1 MIRIAEAPSADPG
14 GVSRDVQLR
23 DAIMRKVSRGPIEW
37 SAIQC
42 SMTDHTGILY
52 VASDA
57 FSVRS
62 LWNPTET
69 CACGMHQGVL
79 YVPESLAEVPQCP
92 DITRIDITPTLA
104 QQACDIFGTLLPTTK
119 IADMI
124 YEQRSVKLPCYTSNP
139 DSQMAYTSRM
149 VWHSDKIKTGKGDQL
164 GLTCNVGKHWVFTN
178 TLLQH
183 PGMAA
188 NYGWYDTSAPYLS
201 ANRKFK
207 VWQPL
212 SWAHNLGHVDYCVA
226 PETRVLRS
234 DLTWVPAAS
243 LNAGDEVVG
252 FDEALSRCTK
262 YRPARVLRSERNV
275 LECVEITTT
284 WGTVVASVDHQ
295 WVARRRVLSRSEAA
309 VARQKRRGLGEDPIG
324 QSVWSWFRSED
335 LEPGCNIATFARPW
349 NFDDTRDGG
358 WMAGILD
365 GEGWCSPP
373 TGVGVGQN
381 PGPVLDAILS
391 KLTQDGFEVSVSANG
406 GGCMRVM
413 PTGQRA
419 SIRLLGMYRPQRLMG
434 KARLL
439 WDGTVAF
446 NGGRQ
451 RENAEV
457 LSVRPLG
464 KCEVVAMQTSTGTLI
479 CEGMLS
485 HNSQVLVVV
494 GSQMIVD
501 GKPMNTWD
509 VLKDPALCAM
519 LSYEGPLTI
528 DRIPGV
534 DPDPDSGYDLISP
547 TA

>member
-69 CACGMHQGVL
+69 CTCGKHQGVL
-79 YVPESLAEVPQCP
+79 YVPENLVEVPQCP

-139 DSQMAYTSRM
+139 DSTMAYTSRM
-149 VWHSDKIKTGKGDQL
+149 VWHSDKIKTGKGDSL
-164 GLTCNVGKHWVFTN
+164 GLTCNGGKHWVFTN

-201 ANRKFK
+201 ASNKYK
-207 VWQPL
+207 LWQPL
-212 SWAHNLGHVDYCVA
+212 SWAHNLYHVDYSQ
-226 PETRVLRS
+226 TLVL
-234 DLTWVPAAS
+234 
-243 LNAGDEVVG
+243 
-252 FDEALSRCTK
+252 
-262 YRPARVLRSERNV
+262 
-275 LECVEITTT
+275 
-284 WGTVVASVDHQ
+284 
-295 WVARRRVLSRSEAA
+295 
-309 VARQKRRGLGEDPIG
+309 
-324 QSVWSWFRSED
+324 
-335 LEPGCNIATFARPW
+335 
-349 NFDDTRDGG
+349 
-358 WMAGILD
+358 
-365 GEGWCSPP
+365 
-373 TGVGVGQN
+373 
-381 PGPVLDAILS
+381 
-391 KLTQDGFEVSVSANG
+391 
-406 GGCMRVM
+406 
-413 PTGQRA
+413 
-419 SIRLLGMYRPQRLMG
+419 
-434 KARLL
+434 
-439 WDGTVAF
+439 
-446 NGGRQ
+446 
-451 RENAEV
+451 
-457 LSVRPLG
+457 
-464 KCEVVAMQTSTGTLI
+464 
-479 CEGMLS
+479 
-485 HNSQVLVVV
+485 V

-534 DPDPDSGYDLISP
+534 DPDPDAGYDLISP
-547 TA
+547 RAGSV